1 MELVAID
8 VFAYDDEDNLTVMDV
23 HSGMP
28 FVYDLPNGHTQEE
41 VHRAFEHFE
50 SAVGEPGRL
59 LSDRGHEFGL
69 IRDYPFSRT
78 AAYHPEGNSVIERFH
93 KELAN
98 LCRIHK
104 CSPMEAVKYYRT
116 PEMRRVFYARGPA
129 EEKAISYGSSSEVI
143 RSFSVG
149 DLVSRFI
156 PRRSRTKASDVW
168 SEPMRVL
175 QKLGD
180 RDYSVWNGSRK
191 MVVHVNDIKGVFLP
205 SGVGW
210 EVRPTLLDSFLEEWQ
225 VDRADLAPL
234 GSSLPEVLRAQWE
247 GKKILLPV
255 SLREGSTV
263 LSKFKRDRP
272 ALLIWVVP
280 HMPTEEWFKELESLP
295 ALWIAVPKK
304 ENSLVDEHGDP
315 VGLLC
320 VDLWM
325 VLVG

>member
-1 MELVAID
+1 
-8 VFAYDDEDNLTVMDV
+8 
-23 HSGMP
+23 
-28 FVYDLPNGHTQEE
+28 
-41 VHRAFEHFE
+41 
-50 SAVGEPGRL
+50 
-59 LSDRGHEFGL
+59 
-69 IRDYPFSRT
+69 
-78 AAYHPEGNSVIERFH
+78 
-93 KELAN
+93 
-98 LCRIHK
+98 
-104 CSPMEAVKYYRT
+104 MEAVKYYRT

-129 EEKAISYGSSSEVI
+129 EEKAISYGSSGEVI

-263 LSKFKRDRP
+263 ISKFKRDRP

-280 HMPTEEWFKELESLP
+280 HMLRKNGSRSWRVCLLC
-295 ALWIAVPKK
+295 
-304 ENSLVDEHGDP
+304 
-315 VGLLC
+315 GLLS
-320 VDLWM
+320 LRKRIRWWM
-325 VLVG
+325 NMGILSDCFAWICGWF